1 MAVKVT
7 PVLEEPT
14 LPCKEA
20 NEALT
25 FAIVGLF
32 CCSLIFGPIAI
43 SKASGSAIDSPGRNS
58 EAVVHLLKGDSRG
71 HHDVFHR
78 RGISQS
84 HFDIEFE
91 RFDQDTATAGRQARS
106 NKGQG
111 IVDCE

>member
-43 SKASGSAIDSPGRNS
+43 SKASQAKKLIQ
-58 EAVVHLLKGDSRG
+58 ADSRLAG
-71 HHDVFHR
+71 AEKANAAMIT
-78 RGISQS
+78 GIISIVLAVLNIIS
-84 HFDIEFE
+84 RAAH
-91 RFDQDTATAGRQARS
+91 T
-106 NKGQG
+106 KGL
-111 IVDCE
+111 